1 MEITYIYFLLAAA
14 AVISGAIGFL
24 LRKFAVERGARRAE
38 ENAKSI
44 VEQARK
50 EAESKKRESA
60 LEVKDEIHKARNRF
74 DEETRDRRQELLR
87 LERRLEQRE
96 QNLERKVD
104 FADRKEKEI
113 RNLENSLQ
121 EKAGAL
127 EGKSA
132 ELEELLKAERQ
143 KLEQMSGLSAE
154 QARDLLLEKFDKE
167 LRDEKGALIRKA
179 EKEIQEES
187 EKKSRDILSLA
198 IQKYSQDEI
207 AEASVDV
214 VPLPNDEMKGRIIGR
229 EGRNIRA
236 FETAT
241 GINLIIDDTPEA
253 VVLSGFNGVRR
264 VIARKALER
273 LVSDGRIHPGR
284 IEELVEKVKRD
295 MEIHIR
301 EEGEKVAFELGIEN
315 LHSEEIALIGRL
327 KYRSSYGQ
335 NALQHSKET
344 AYLAGIMAA
353 EIGADQKL
361 ARRAGLLHDIGKSID
376 HEVEG
381 THVQIG
387 ADLARKFG
395 EPEEVIESIETHHG
409 DKEAKSVY
417 AVLVQAADTLSA
429 ARPGA
434 RRETWETYIKR
445 LETLEKIGDS
455 FPGVEKCYAIQA
467 GRELRIMVKP
477 EKIKDEESALLAREI
492 SKRIE
497 KELEYPGQIKI
508 TLIRETRVTDYA
520 K

>member
-1 MEITYIYFLLAAA
+1 MNITYIYILLA
-14 AVISGAIGFL
+14 AVISGGVGFI
-24 LRKFAVERGARRAE
+24 LRKYAVEREAGRARE
-38 ENAKSI
+38 TAKAI
-44 VEQARK
+44 REQAEK
-50 EAESKKRESA
+50 EAENRRKESE
-60 LEVKDEIHKARNRF
+60 LEVKDEIYKARTRF
-74 DEETRDRRQELLR
+74 EEETNDRRQELLR
-87 LERRLEQRE
+87 LEKRLEQRE

-113 RNLENSLQ
+113 RDLETSIQSKSKSLDARSS
-121 EKAGAL
+121 EL
-127 EGKSA
+127 EG
-132 ELEELLKAERQ
+132 LLKAERQ
-143 KLEQMSGLSAE
+143 KLQQISGLTAE
-154 QARDLLLEKFDKE
+154 QAREVLLSQFDKE
-167 LRDEKGALIRKA
+167 LRDEKAAIVRKA
-179 EKEIQEES
+179 EKEIQDES
-187 EKKSRDILSLA
+187 EKKARDIISLA
-198 IQKYSQDEI
+198 IQKYAQDEI
-207 AEASVDV
+207 AEGSVDV
-214 VPLPNDEMKGRIIGR
+214 VPIPNDEMKGRIIGR

-264 VIARKALER
+264 EIARRALEK

-284 IEELVEKVKRD
+284 IEEVVEKVKRD

-301 EEGEKVAFELGIEN
+301 EEGEKAAFDLGIEN
-315 LHSEEIALIGRL
+315 LPGDEIALIGRL

-344 AYLAGIMAA
+344 AFLAGIMAV

-376 HEVEG
+376 HETEG

-387 ADLARKFG
+387 ADLAKKFG
-395 EPEEVIESIETHHG
+395 EPIEVIESIETHHG
-409 DKEAKSVY
+409 DKEAVSVY
-417 AVLVQAADTLSA
+417 AVLVQAADALSA

-445 LETLEKIGDS
+445 LESLEKIADS

-467 GRELRIMVKP
+467 GREIRVMVKP
-477 EKIKDEESALLAREI
+477 EKVKDEESALLAREI
-492 SKRIE
+492 SKKIE
-497 KELEYPGQIKI
+497 KELEYPGQIKV
-508 TLIRETRVTDYA
+508 TLVRETRVVDYA

>member
-1 MEITYIYFLLAAA
+1 MNANIYLLTVLV
-14 AVISGAIGFL
+14 AVLSGTTGFL
-24 LRKFAVERGARRAE
+24 LRKFAVERYREKAKDDAQKIIE
-38 ENAKSI
+38 EAK
-44 VEQARK
+44 K
-50 EAESKKRESA
+50 EAENKKRESA
-60 LEVKDEIHKARNRF
+60 LEVKEEIHRARTEF
-74 DEETRDRRQELLR
+74 EEETRERKQELQR

-96 QNLERKVD
+96 QNLEKKVD
-104 FADRKEKEI
+104 FAERKEKEI
-113 RNLENSLQ
+113 RELENANR
-121 EKAGAL
+121 EKSGVL
-127 EGKSA
+127 DKKSA
-132 ELEELLKAERQ
+132 ELDGLLKTQRQ
-143 KLEQMSGLSAE
+143 KLQQISGLSAE
-154 QARDLLLEKFDKE
+154 EAKNLLLSEFDNE
-167 LRDEKGALIRKA
+167 LREEKNALIRRT
-179 EKEIQEES
+179 EKEIQDEA
-187 EKKSRDILSLA
+187 EKKSKEILSLA
-198 IQKYSQDEI
+198 IQKYSPDEI
-207 AEASVDV
+207 AETSVAV

-264 VIARKALER
+264 EIARIALEK
-273 LVSDGRIHPGR
+273 LVADGRIHPGR
-284 IEELVEKVKRD
+284 IEEVVEKAKRD

-301 EEGEKVAFELGIEN
+301 EEGEKAAFELGIEN
-315 LHSEEIALIGRL
+315 LHSEEIALLGKL

-335 NALQHSKET
+335 NALKHSKET
-344 AYLAGIMAA
+344 AFLAGIMAA

-361 ARRAGLLHDIGKSID
+361 ARRAGLLHDIGKSVD

-387 ADLARKFG
+387 SEIAKKYS

-409 DKEAKSVY
+409 EKETQSIY

-429 ARPGA
+429 GRPGA

-455 FPGVEKCYAIQA
+455 FPGVDKCYAIQA

-477 EKIKDEESALLAREI
+477 EKVKDKESALLAREI
-492 SKRIE
+492 GKKIE

-508 TLIRETRVTDYA
+508 TLVRETRVVDYA

>member
-1 MEITYIYFLLAAA
+1 MEITYIYFLSAAA
-14 AVISGAIGFL
+14 ALISGAIGFL
-24 LRKFAVERGARRAE
+24 LRKFAAERGKKKAE
-38 ENAKSI
+38 ENAKRI
-44 VEQARK
+44 VGQAAK
-50 EAESKKRESA
+50 EAENKKREA
-60 LEVKDEIHKARNRF
+60 EIEVKDEIHKARTRF
-74 DEETRDRRQELLR
+74 EEETRERRQELLR
-87 LERRLEQRE
+87 LEKRLEQRE

-113 RNLENSLQ
+113 RELENSIQ
-121 EKAGAL
+121 DRSKAL
-127 EGKSA
+127 ESRSA

-143 KLEQMSGLSAE
+143 KLQQMSGLSAE
-154 QARDLLLEKFDKE
+154 EARDLLLAEFDKE
-167 LRDEKGALIRKA
+167 LRDEKAAIVRKA

-198 IQKYSQDEI
+198 IQKYSQEEI

-214 VPLPNDEMKGRIIGR
+214 VPLPSDDMKGRIIGR

-264 VIARKALER
+264 EIARRALER

-284 IEELVEKVKRD
+284 IEEVIGKVKKD
-295 MEIHIR
+295 LEIHIR
-301 EEGEKVAFELGIEN
+301 EEGEKAAFDLGIEN
-315 LHSEEIALIGRL
+315 LHSEELALVGRL
-327 KYRSSYGQ
+327 KFRSSYGQ

-387 ADLARKFG
+387 ADLAKKFG
-395 EPEEVIESIETHHG
+395 EPVEVIESIETHHG

-445 LETLEKIGDS
+445 LESLEKIGES
-455 FPGVEKCYAIQA
+455 FPGVDKCYAIQA

-477 EKIKDEESALLAREI
+477 EKVKDQESALLAREV
-492 SKRIE
+492 SKKIE

-508 TLIRETRVTDYA
+508 TLVRETRVVDYA